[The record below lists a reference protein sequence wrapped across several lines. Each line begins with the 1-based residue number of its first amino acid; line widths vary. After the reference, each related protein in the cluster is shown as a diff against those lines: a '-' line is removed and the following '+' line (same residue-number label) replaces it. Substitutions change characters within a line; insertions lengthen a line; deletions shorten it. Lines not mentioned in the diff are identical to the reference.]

1 MCPNVSAGS
10 AIAGLAAPP
19 THSLRM
25 LAILESRPAP
35 IAMAAGLNF
44 RRSPEVSELSLA
56 TLVGRAPREPR
67 PQRRP
72 VQAPL
77 ERPPVP
83 APMRVDAAGEL
94 ELLLD
99 AMKLGDEAALRR
111 LHRACSERVRA
122 HAMKFAR
129 SEYRAEEAVSSCF
142 AQAWRDAWLYDPSR
156 GSAIAWL
163 LTIVRS
169 RAIDA
174 FRAETARA
182 RLEVAIDDE
191 RLHQLAADDECGP
204 LATLERARRDAA
216 LGTMLASL
224 PGAERQ
230 ALWLAFG
237 LGLSYTEVASRA
249 QLPIGTVK
257 SHIRRGMRALRAHC
271 EAAGLET

>member
-1 MCPNVSAGS
+1 
-10 AIAGLAAPP
+10 
-19 THSLRM
+19 M
-25 LAILESRPAP
+25 LAIFEPRPVPTAG
-35 IAMAAGLNF
+35 ATGLNF
-44 RRSPEVSELSLA
+44 RSSPEISVRPMAILI
-56 TLVGRAPREPR
+56 GRTSREPR

-72 VQAPL
+72 VHVIL
-77 ERPPVP
+77 ELSAGPGP
-83 APMRVDAAGEL
+83 ARAAAAGEL
-94 ELLLD
+94 ESLLD
-99 AMKLGDEAALRR
+99 AMKLGDEDALRR

-122 HAMKFAR
+122 CALKFAR
-129 SEYRAEEAVSSCF
+129 SDERAEEAVSACF
-142 AQAWRDAWLYDPSR
+142 AQAWRDARLYDSSR

-191 RLHQLAADDECGP
+191 RLHQVAGDGECGP
-204 LATLERARRDAA
+204 LATLERVRRDAA

-224 PGAERQ
+224 PGAQRQ

-237 LGLSYTEVASRA
+237 LGLSYKEVAARA
-249 QLPIGTVK
+249 RLPLGTVK
-257 SHIRRGMRALRAHC
+257 SHIQRGMRLLRAHC

>member
-1 MCPNVSAGS
+1 MCLNVSAGS
-10 AIAGLAAPP
+10 AIACMAAPL

-25 LAILESRPAP
+25 LAMLEPRPAP
-35 IAMAAGLNF
+35 TAMAARLNF
-44 RRSPEVSELSLA
+44 RRSPEISALPMA
-56 TLVGRAPREPR
+56 TIIGRAPHEPR
-67 PQRRP
+67 PQRCP

-77 ERPPVP
+77 ERSPEP
-83 APMRVDAAGEL
+83 APTRAAAPGEL

-122 HAMKFAR
+122 CAMKFAR
-129 SEYRAEEAVSSCF
+129 SEERAEEAVSACF
-142 AQAWRDAWLYDPSR
+142 VQAWRDARLYDSSR

-191 RLHQLAADDECGP
+191 RLQQLAADGECGP

-216 LGTMLASL
+216 LKAMLASL
-224 PGAERQ
+224 PGAQRQ
-230 ALWLAFG
+230 SLWLAFG
-237 LGLSYTEVASRA
+237 LGLSYKEVAACAR
-249 QLPIGTVK
+249 LPLGTVK
-257 SHIRRGMRALRAHC
+257 SHIQRGMRTLRAHC
-271 EAAGLET
+271 EAAGLEA